1 MSRQFPRTAV
11 ALAVLASG
19 LLTAWNAPLA
29 AALQYPDAWPSAE
42 APDVPTL
49 TVPADTDDPG
59 LRLTGTGE
67 AGGIVSVVDQDSGDD
82 LCITEVPADGRWS
95 CLPVE
100 NLTDGQHLL
109 TPFAVDVTGG
119 RTPGPPGELV
129 VATGL
134 PERPVLT
141 SPAPGETVR
150 VGRPKL
156 VGRADPGANVMVTAR
171 AAAGADVG
179 RRTVLCGAAVA
190 FDGSWSCA
198 ANRDLADGEQWLTV
212 AATDRVGNG
221 ISGEFVRVRVAT
233 GGATP
238 ASSPSVA
245 AASRL
250 AKSGPAASPAAS
262 PVAPR
267 PQPSNPVASRPANS
281 GPGAMGSAAAASS
294 PSVVAVPAVA
304 PSRATSPTV
313 STRPAVPAPSATA
326 TVSPPPTPAL
336 TAAPTRTPAI
346 GLGASPVVAAARP
359 PAAPVVAAQGWSGRP
374 TADGWRGGLAGVLL
388 VLTGLG
394 LITRRV
400 FARRNGAPRR

>member
-19 LLTAWNAPLA
+19 PLTAWNAPLA
-29 AALQYPDAWPSAE
+29 AALRHPDAWPSAE
-42 APDVPTL
+42 APDVPALTVPTI

-82 LCITEVPADGRWS
+82 LCITGVPADGRWS

-100 NLTDGQHLL
+100 DLADGPHLL
-109 TPFAVDVTGG
+109 TPFAVDVAGG

-141 SPAPGETVR
+141 SPAPGE
-150 VGRPKL
+150 
-156 VGRADPGANVMVTAR
+156 
-171 AAAGADVG
+171 
-179 RRTVLCGAAVA
+179 
-190 FDGSWSCA
+190 
-198 ANRDLADGEQWLTV
+198 
-212 AATDRVGNG
+212 
-221 ISGEFVRVRVAT
+221 FVRVRGAT

-238 ASSPSVA
+238 TSSPSVA
-245 AASRL
+245 VAS
-250 AKSGPAASPAAS
+250 SPAAS
-262 PVAPR
+262 
-267 PQPSNPVASRPANS
+267 RPAEPS
-281 GPGAMGSAAAASS
+281 PGATGSAVATSS
-294 PSVVAVPAVA
+294 PSVAAVPAVA

-326 TVSPPPTPAL
+326 TVSPTPTPAR
-336 TAAPTRTPAI
+336 APAI
-346 GLGASPVVAAARP
+346 GLGASPVPAAVVEPGEPAARP
-359 PAAPVVAAQGWSGRP
+359 SAAPVVAAQGWSGRP
-374 TADGWRGGLAGVLL
+374 GADGWRGGLAGVLL

-400 FARRNGAPRR
+400 FAHRNGAPRR